1 MTKTLTEQW
10 KDGKLTFGK
19 MYWCCDK
26 EKNIAKLVNINRK
39 FFEWDIATDVTK
51 DVKEVL
57 APVPN
62 YEEFQLLQEQLDIV
76 TEQRNDIHID
86 NQVLQ
91 KQLNEANRII
101 KKLYKES
108 GNPIG
113 LYYLEK
119 WGVK

>member
-1 MTKTLTEQW
+1 MQEV
-10 KDGKLTFGK
+10 GCK
-19 MYWCCDK
+19 MIDVYKFNLDK
-26 EKNIAKLVNINRK
+26 ILSPN
-39 FFEWDIATDVTK
+39 
-51 DVKEVL
+51 KEVIHDQ
-57 APVPN
+57 N
-62 YEEFQLLQEQLDIV
+62 KMIERLQEQLDIM

-86 NQVLQ
+86 KQVLQ

-113 LYYLEK
+113 IDYLEK